1 MGLFEHV
8 TVGSIFASILSIGV
22 FKLIKPSKPFT
33 KFETIITTT
42 AASSAGT
49 MASTAGLVSSIPAL
63 KLLGTTYNVGELYL
77 WALSV
82 AFFGVYFAVPL
93 RKHLIV
99 TEKLRFPTGTAT
111 AATIKSMFAQG
122 YETVKKARQLV
133 FWGVFSGLYSFLIFL
148 VPPIGEPPMPKIL
161 HDFGFTL
168 NLDPL
173 MIGGGMLSGPR
184 STGSL
189 LLGSLVG
196 WGILAPIVDH
206 YGWTKGPILSFSGA
220 RGWILWVGVAIMT
233 ADSFVQLLFLTKI
246 VWQGLVGL
254 VKRVAARGSG
264 RTIQRHFG
272 ERVIMEHEQYELD
285 SHLIPWWYCLIGI
298 IISSALIIPI
308 ADLQFGMKWYLVLLA
323 IPLSALLSIVA
334 TRATGETDINPV
346 GGMGKVGQFVFAGV
360 APKQVVT
367 NVLSAGIIS
376 AGASQA
382 GDMMHD
388 LKAGYL
394 IGVAPRKQFFAQLIG
409 ISVGIIT
416 CVPIYKLYDT
426 AYTIGSD
433 SFPAPAAHAWKA
445 VAEVLSKGTSG
456 LPTYSVYGIIAGVV
470 FGVVLTIFYKI
481 MQIWKPNIA
490 QYIPSALA
498 FGIGMIVP
506 PKQSITMFIGAMLFL
521 IWKSRWPETNNKY
534 FFAVSSGLI
543 AGEGLMGIAIALLKL
558 AGLKAVVEL
567 KYP

>member
-1 MGLFEHV
+1 M
-8 TVGSIFASILSIGV
+8 
-22 FKLIKPSKPFT
+22 
-33 KFETIITTT
+33 
-42 AASSAGT
+42 
-49 MASTAGLVSSIPAL
+49 
-63 KLLGTTYNVGELYL
+63 
-77 WALSV
+77 
-82 AFFGVYFAVPL
+82 

-122 YETVKKARQLV
+122 YETVKKARMLV
-133 FWGVFSGLYSFLIFL
+133 FWGLFSAFYSLLIFL
-148 VPPIGEPPMPKIL
+148 VPPIAEPPMPRVL
-161 HDFGFTL
+161 HEFGFSL
-168 NLDPL
+168 YLDPL

-189 LLGSLVG
+189 LLGAIVG
-196 WGILAPIVDH
+196 WGVLAPIVDA
-206 YGWTKGPILSFSGA
+206 YGWTKGAPMSFSGA
-220 RGWILWVGVAIMT
+220 RGWVLWVGVSIMT

-246 VWQGLVGL
+246 IWQGLVGL
-254 VKRVAARGSG
+254 VKRVAIRGSG
-264 RTIQRHFG
+264 RSTQRHFG
-272 ERVIMEHEQYELD
+272 ERVILEHEQYELD

-298 IISSALIIPI
+298 CISSVLLILIGHFMFE
-308 ADLQFGMKWYLVLLA
+308 LKWYFILLA
-323 IPLSALLSIVA
+323 IPLSGVLSIVA

-346 GGMGKVGQFVFAGV
+346 GGMGKVAQFVFAGV
-360 APKQVVT
+360 APKQITT

-394 IGVAPRKQFFAQLIG
+394 IGVAPRKQFFAQIIG
-409 ISVGIIT
+409 IFVGIIT
-416 CVPIYKLYDT
+416 CVPIYKLYDA
-426 AYTIGSD
+426 AYDIGSA

-445 VAEVLSKGTSG
+445 VADVLSKGTNG
-456 LPTYSVYGIIAGVV
+456 LPANSVYGIIGGVV
-470 FGVVLTIFYKI
+470 FGILLTVFYKVVHI
-481 MQIWKPNIA
+481 LKPEKA

-506 PKQSITMFIGAMLFL
+506 PKQSITMFIGALLFTV
-521 IWKSRWPETNNKY
+521 WKQRWPETNSKY

-543 AGEGLMGIAIALLKL
+543 AGEGIMGIFTALLKL

-567 KYP
+567 GY